1 MYATFY
7 CADYDRSSSPWTK
20 SLHITI
26 KKASLVHTTNVVFD
40 LLIFLQS
47 QRIFISVDPF
57 TTVGLTKNWPFLKHK
72 ISGIACAAIPYT
84 TPK

>member
-40 LLIFLQS
+40 LLIFL
-47 QRIFISVDPF
+47 
-57 TTVGLTKNWPFLKHK
+57 
-72 ISGIACAAIPYT
+72 
-84 TPK
+84 